1 MNCTRRKAE
10 RPCFFQYCLIL
21 WHFPLLTIQ
30 WSSLPFYFRILN
42 EQFNADL
49 WCDFHFDLCLIL
61 NLSDTQWWSHLLN
74 PWQESQ
80 MRFPETKLFT
90 PSCSSVVHEDV
101 FYSPSNSDLSPFV
114 LQDCV
119 AVSFTSFGEK
129 LITGTGLVFSFQ
141 SDDCAVIQYT
151 AHEILKHFHTKPVS
165 AFFLVPVKIVLLQ
178 AFCFTEG
185 EKNPL
190 EQQKS
195 AICIP
200 AKRQEMALRLQCNFR
215 LWKWNWL
222 HGGRKGGEKMEKKKN
237 YCWNIFSLSLL
248 VLITSPSSGLIAFNV
263 KYMFNIEIVKT

>member
-61 NLSDTQWWSHLLN
+61 NLSDTQWWSHFLN

-195 AICIP
+195 AISVFQQ
-200 AKRQEMALRLQCNFR
+200 KDKKWLWDCNVISGSENEIGFMEEER
-215 LWKWNWL
+215 E
-222 HGGRKGGEKMEKKKN
+222 GEKWKRKRTTAE
-237 YCWNIFSLSLL
+237 IFSLCL
-248 VLITSPSSGLIAFNV
+248 FW
-263 KYMFNIEIVKT
+263 F